1 MQTCKPPIQLWAFHG
16 NAKGCSWK
24 GSICMREYM
33 MMLMVSCRQ
42 QLEAQHADVECHV
55 AHAEALEGQV
65 AALEARLQ
73 AAEEQARDAT
83 SGLALAQMT
92 AEQAR
97 ADAKRCA

>member
-1 MQTCKPPIQLWAFHG
+1 
-16 NAKGCSWK
+16 
-24 GSICMREYM
+24 
-33 MMLMVSCRQ
+33 MVSCRQ
-42 QLEAQHADVECHV
+42 QLDVQHADVERHV

-97 ADAKRCA
+97 ADAKRCAQASSKPPVTAPSDVPSADLQGHCAPYFSFKALF